1 MDFTAFYASFGQDS
15 SEGPVHILSRA
26 AAIGFDGHI
35 ELEPF
40 LFTGGVMYSSKIW
53 KNNAASHEPQWVD
66 NELQK
71 GLNFIKEL
79 FNIEREF

>member
-15 SEGPVHILSRA
+15 SEDPVHILSRA

-53 KNNAASHEPQWVD
+53 KTMQPLMN
-66 NELQK
+66 
-71 GLNFIKEL
+71 LNGWTTNCK
-79 FNIEREF
+79 RA